1 MHMHTYHAVCKCI
14 LYAVAESDPERE
26 GGTDRRATVHQLH
39 AACIQHELDDPR
51 ILDHPLVV
59 DAIKGLHTHR
69 LRLRGAPT
77 LAHAERAPVYCTCR
91 SGGGGRVVGVQGQ
104 GQSQGQGQGQGK
116 CKGWCQA

>member
-91 SGGGGRVVGVQGQ
+91 SGVGA
-104 GQSQGQGQGQGK
+104 
-116 CKGWCQA
+116 GW